1 RRPVRFWDKRRTVR
15 LTRMSTKTPS
25 ASGLAGFGLGL
36 RSDHYGDLLA
46 EPATKVDWLE
56 ILTENYLVPGGP
68 PLANLE
74 KIRARYPLAMHGVS
88 LSIGSSDP
96 LDMDYLRQ

>member
-1 RRPVRFWDKRRTVR
+1 
-15 LTRMSTKTPS
+15 MKT
-25 ASGLAGFGLGL
+25 GIAGFGLGL
-36 RSDHYGDLLA
+36 RSDHYGDLLGD
-46 EPATKVDWLE
+46 ERPQGVDWLE

-74 KIRARYPLAMHGVS
+74 KIRARYPVAMHGVS

-96 LDMDYLRQ
+96 LDLDYLKQIKALADRTRKEG